1 MNNQS
6 QSLATALRW
15 LVLGTAIAASA
26 NVAYADGDVIP
37 HAIARYEHNSNLL
50 LVPNNSPQMDS
61 KGNLRLDD
69 NVLEYDGGIDINY
82 RWRDNRFYLITD
94 INHFAYQY
102 FSDLD
107 NTGFTGSTG
116 LDWIATHKIK
126 GNVSYDY
133 NRHQLSF
140 ANVVNVDTSQAYIE
154 TTQAFRASGIYEMNS
169 RWSTNLSGSYSTAK
183 LPNNGVPGALSYDL
197 HQTQERVG
205 VTYTGAS
212 SLKSGFAIDR
222 ESGQYNDGSQPG
234 YTRTLY
240 ELTGDYKLGA
250 RTTFGGS
257 IGYTSRVQRGM
268 DNSTTI
274 GSLSFNQQ
282 LTAKTSYYF
291 QFRRS
296 LDTYNTT
303 VGSQLS
309 TSAVVGFNW
318 QATPKISVSGNY
330 DYTKAKV
337 TGVFDTTKIDPVT
350 KLPVIEPRDDTTKSA
365 NASLKYQA
373 LRWLAISPYYRYENR
388 TSDIARFTFNAN
400 IYGITVEARFNP

>member
-6 QSLATALRW
+6 QSMATALRW
-15 LVLGTAIAASA
+15 MVLGTALTAFA
-26 NVAYADGDVIP
+26 NNAYADGDVIP

-50 LVPNNSPQMDS
+50 LVPNDSPQKDA
-61 KGNLRLDD
+61 KGVSRLDD
-69 NVLEYDGGIDINY
+69 ELLEYNGGIDVNY

-94 INHFAYQY
+94 VTHFAYQH
-102 FSDLD
+102 FSNLD
-107 NTGFTGSTG
+107 NNGFAGSTG
-116 LDWIATHKIK
+116 LDWVATHKVK

-140 ANVVNVDTSQAYIE
+140 ANVVNVDTSKAYIE
-154 TTQAFRASGIYEMNS
+154 TTQAFRASGNYEMNS

-183 LPNNGVPGALSYDL
+183 LPNNGTPGALSYDL

-212 SLKSGFAIDR
+212 SLKSGFAIDH
-222 ESGQYNDGSQPG
+222 ENGEYHDGSQPG

-240 ELTGDYKLGA
+240 ELTADYKLGA
-250 RTTFGGS
+250 RTTIGGS
-257 IGYTSRVQRGM
+257 IGYTTRAQQGM

-309 TSAVVGFNW
+309 TSGVVGFNW
-318 QATPKISVSGNY
+318 QATPKISISGNY

-337 TGVFDTTKIDPVT
+337 TGVFDTTANP
-350 KLPVIEPRDDTTKSA
+350 PVIGSRDDTTKSA
-365 NASLKYQA
+365 NVSLKYQV

-400 IYGITVEARFNP
+400 IYGITAEARFNP